1 MIENGLRRRL
11 QALNEEWLELARR
24 GELER
29 AWEVSDTA
37 HALRETLDCSA
48 WPRHQQFI
56 WRGGSL
62 ARKRVLVRCY
72 HGLGDTIQFSRF
84 VPRIRL
90 LASEV
95 ILWAQPTLVPLL
107 RTLRGGA
114 DRVLPLHDG
123 RPDVDY
129 DVDVELSELMHV
141 LRATEGDISCDSPY
155 LHPEPGSVCTPRR
168 KGEPLRVGLV
178 WKAGEWDERRSIPC
192 ELLHRLTE
200 VRGVEWLLFQRGPA
214 LGEWQHRFGHVPPM
228 QGMLEEALEMRRLDL
243 LISVDTCSAHLAGAL
258 GVAVWTLLPFDA
270 DWRWMRDRADTPWY
284 PTMRLLRQR
293 SGGDWS
299 DVIDRVIAYLS
310 VRIEARPSH
319 QWAG

>member
-1 MIENGLRRRL
+1 MIDLQHRL
-11 QALNEEWLELARR
+11 QALNDEWIDLARR

-29 AWEVSDTA
+29 AWKVSDAA
-37 HALRETLDCSA
+37 HALRATLDCSA
-48 WPRHQQFI
+48 WPRHLQFI

-90 LASEV
+90 LANEV
-95 ILWAQPTLVPLL
+95 ILWTQPALVPLL
-107 RTLRGGA
+107 QTMSEGA
-114 DRVLPLHDG
+114 HRVLPLHDG
-123 RPDVDY
+123 RPDVEY

-141 LRATEGDISCDSPY
+141 LRVTERDISTGSPY
-155 LHPEPGSVCTPRR
+155 LFPDRGAQGSSQRPG
-168 KGEPLRVGLV
+168 GGALRVGLV

-192 ELLHRLTE
+192 ELLQRLAQ
-200 VRGVEWLLFQRGPA
+200 VPGVEWLLFQRGPA
-214 LGEWQHRFGHVPPM
+214 LAEWQHCFGQVPQM
-228 QGMLEEALEMRRLDL
+228 QGMLEEAREMRQLDL

-293 SGGDWS
+293 NGGDWG
-299 DVIDRVIAYLS
+299 DVIDRVVADLS
-310 VRIEARPSH
+310 MRTLSL
-319 QWAG
+319 